1 MSQIYTPVIRALVV
15 GTLLA
20 ATAAVLHATVQTARA
35 AGALAIG
42 SCGAYGE
49 SYDFRNAEEARAST
63 LSKCKGRDA
72 QQTPHLTMW

>member
-20 ATAAVLHATVQTARA
+20 ATAVVLHVTVQTARA

-42 SCGAYGE
+42 SCDAYGE
-49 SYDFRNAEEARAST
+49 AYDFRNAEEARATRCRNARAMPAAWSR
-63 LSKCKGRDA
+63 L
-72 QQTPHLTMW
+72 